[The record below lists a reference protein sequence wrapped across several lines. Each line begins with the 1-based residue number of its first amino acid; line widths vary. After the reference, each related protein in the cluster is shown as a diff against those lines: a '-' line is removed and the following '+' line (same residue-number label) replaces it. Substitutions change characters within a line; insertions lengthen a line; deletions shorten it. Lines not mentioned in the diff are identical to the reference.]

1 VGCTAQ
7 NPEQSH
13 GPGEPVSARQQGL
26 LPFDCAGTLTR
37 LPERHYANLDLDITP
52 YFCLTHDR
60 PALHEMDST
69 GRQWSP
75 DELRIADAAAFRDR
89 YHRLASDLR
98 ARIARDAESVRQ
110 LADVWFPT
118 PLAADQKLPPKPQFL
133 ALSRTEQ
140 KAIIDEH
147 NAAVAARARKIASM
161 IQSLAPG
168 ATMDAD
174 SFAFKGEGP
183 LLQIEAAPADLRAIG
198 DQNGIQYVG
207 LSLRADEDQP
217 ASSAWF
223 NAGQF
228 NVLQYL
234 GEDGDGV
241 SVADVLGGPG
251 VYDTRKLDPASGSC
265 DAPYGPDYDCYCAA
279 SSPGQTHATHMQW
292 VMSVIKNTWGAS
304 LPSGA
309 ARHAR
314 TLADNSGD
322 GACGSVVHLEQFIP
336 WAVNHGATV
345 INRSATN
352 SVNMSRY
359 LDCVAAG
366 PYYCAGAPVAYPSI
380 VAAAGNYGYDILSH
394 LDNGL
399 VVGGADD
406 HDGTRDRTTM
416 GMYVD
421 SSWHNIDDE
430 ELPHLVAPAVHIDF
444 VTDDASGN
452 PALGTKDGTSFSAPQ
467 VSGAIASLQET
478 NTALTY
484 WPEAVIPIMLVSA
497 FDEANP
503 DGPDGTASALG
514 DNIDDKDGAGLLAA
528 GEAWEVV
535 YAGQKSVGNTPADRG
550 FDFGYHDSTDWPQY
564 NWTNAY
570 FASVPPGAYLRVA
583 TVLLNHP
590 VCGSPADQ
598 GNCTA
603 DTFPSYFL
611 HVYNT
616 GTGQYWF
623 SVGSGNNYKYL
634 LIHNTYS
641 TTQTF
646 GINMYMA
653 DWNQMTQDTFGVAWD
668 SREL

>member
-1 VGCTAQ
+1 
-7 NPEQSH
+7 
-13 GPGEPVSARQQGL
+13 VSVQQQAL
-26 LPFDCAGTLTR
+26 LPFDCVGTLTR
-37 LPERHYANLDLDITP
+37 LPVRHEKNLDLDIIP
-52 YFCLTHDR
+52 YFCLTNDT

-69 GRQWSP
+69 GREWSP
-75 DELRIADAAAFRDR
+75 DELRSADAAAFRDR

-98 ARIARDAESVRQ
+98 ARIARDGESVRQ

-133 ALSRTEQ
+133 ALSRAEQ

-147 NAAVAARARKIASM
+147 NAAVAARARKVASM
-161 IQSLAPG
+161 IESVAPV
-168 ATMDAD
+168 ATVDAD

-198 DQNGIQYVG
+198 DRDGIQYVG

-234 GEDGDGV
+234 GADGDGV

-251 VYDTRKLDPASGSC
+251 LYDTRKLDPASGSC
-265 DAPYGPDYDCYCAA
+265 NAPYGPDYDCYCAA

-292 VMSVIKNTWGAS
+292 VMSVIKNTWGGA

-309 ARHAR
+309 AQNAS
-314 TLADNSGD
+314 TLADNSGEEFPGGPVD
-322 GACGSVVHLEQFIP
+322 CGVVRLEQLIP

-345 INRSATN
+345 INRSAGNPVTA
-352 SVNMSRY
+352 SRY
-359 LDCVAAG
+359 LDCVVAG
-366 PYYCAGAPVAYPSI
+366 PYYCAGAPSAYPSI
-380 VAAAGNYGYDILSH
+380 VASAGNGGYDILSH

-406 HDGTRDRTTM
+406 HDGSRSRSTM
-416 GMYVD
+416 DMYVN
-421 SSWHNIDDE
+421 SSWHNTDNE
-430 ELPHLVAPAVHIDF
+430 ELPHLVAPAVHVDV
-444 VTDDASGN
+444 VTDNGAV
-452 PALGTKDGTSFSAPQ
+452 PALAAGTGTSFAAPQ
-467 VSGAIASLQET
+467 VSGAIASLQEQ
-478 NTALTY
+478 NSNLKI
-484 WPEAVIPIMLVSA
+484 WPEGVIPIMLVSA

-503 DGPDGTASALG
+503 DGPDGTAFALG

-535 YAGQKSVGNTPADRG
+535 YAGQESVGNTPADRG
-550 FDFGYHDSTDWPQY
+550 FDFGYHNSTDWPQY

-598 GNCTA
+598 GNCTG

-646 GINMYMA
+646 GIDMYMA
-653 DWNQMTQDTFGVAWD
+653 DWNGMTQDTFGVAWD